1 MKSKSANV
9 LVLRLKTQSRKPR
22 SDCFT
27 EQGERLIRESN
38 IRVESKNGGIKTIQR
53 IPSKETFEPAS
64 FKQTNLVT
72 NFKHS

>member
-27 EQGERLIRESN
+27 EQGERLIRECN
-38 IRVESKNGGIKTIQR
+38 IRVESKNGGINTMQR
-53 IPSKETFEPAS
+53 ITTKETCELAS
-64 FKQTNLVT
+64 YKQ
-72 NFKHS
+72 KS